1 MTTIRIDTL
10 YAGDT
15 YGVFKHRGVMG
26 RVVALRGAFFGL
38 VAIGLLA
45 TACANKPAAP
55 VAVAEPV
62 AAPVEVG
69 AVKRGDNL
77 YDVVYIGE
85 QQSSTEYVRDMTLY
99 QSAELCQ
106 SQGFEYF
113 RASHTPAYST
123 HGAPAKPVA
132 EQPKLTM
139 QVSCLLAANDAT
151 ISYGVNEV
159 IDRVRLSYNLK

>member
-1 MTTIRIDTL
+1 MERC
-10 YAGDT
+10 A
-15 YGVFKHRGVMG
+15 
-26 RVVALRGAFFGL
+26 AFARK
-38 VAIGLLA
+38 VIGLSVVGLILS
-45 TACANKPAAP
+45 ACVQTSTDKVAVSEPMAAP
-55 VAVAEPV
+55 VD
-62 AAPVEVG
+62 VG

-85 QQSSTEYVRDMTLY
+85 KQGSTEYVRDMTLY

-123 HGAPAKPVA
+123 HDAPSRPVA
-132 EQPKLTM
+132 EEPKLTL

-151 ISYGVNEV
+151 VAYGVDDV
-159 IDRVRLSYNLK
+159 ISRIRTSYNLR

>member
-1 MTTIRIDTL
+1 MPVLPIAL
-10 YAGDT
+10 
-15 YGVFKHRGVMG
+15 FKDRGVMG

-38 VAIGLLA
+38 AAVGLLA
-45 TACANKPAAP
+45 TACVHKETAP

-62 AAPVEVG
+62 AAPVDVG

-77 YDVVYIGE
+77 YDVVYIGDE
-85 QQSSTEYVRDMTLY
+85 KGSTEYVRDMTLY

-123 HGAPAKPVA
+123 HEAPEKPVT

>member
-1 MTTIRIDTL
+1 
-10 YAGDT
+10 
-15 YGVFKHRGVMG
+15 MG
-26 RVVALRGAFFGL
+26 RVVALERAFVGL

-45 TACANKPAAP
+45 SACVHKPAAP
-55 VAVAEPV
+55 VAVAEPEP
-62 AAPVEVG
+62 APVEVG

-77 YDVVYIGE
+77 YDVVYIGDSSDTK
-85 QQSSTEYVRDMTLY
+85 SSTEYVRDMTLY

-106 SQGFEYF
+106 SQGFAYF

-123 HGAPAKPVA
+123 HEAPQTPVA

-151 ISYGVNEV
+151 VSYGVNEV
-159 IDRVRLSYNLK
+159 IDRVRISYNLK